1 MLFSSITFLYAFL
14 PVVFLLYFLVPTKLK
29 NFVLLVMSLLFYAWG
44 EPIYVFL
51 MLGASLSGYIHG
63 ILIGRAKSKAWSKAF
78 MISSVVVGL
87 GLLGFF
93 KYTGFFVS
101 NVNSIFG
108 AALEIPKIALPI
120 GISFYTFQ
128 ILSYTIDVYRGNAKI
143 QYNFISFAAYV
154 ALFPQ
159 LIAGPIVR
167 YTDVEAELNE
177 RKTTF
182 DGFGKGVTRFIIGLG
197 KKILLA
203 NTLGELCKIY
213 KGIGENDSVLFTWVY
228 VIAYALHI
236 YFDFSGYSD
245 MAIGLGKMF
254 GFKFPENFNYPYIS
268 KTVSEFWRRWHMT
281 LGSIFRDYV
290 YIPMGGNRV
299 GMFRWLINVFVVWFL
314 TGFWHGA
321 GWNFIAWG
329 VMFGILLAVEKLF
342 MAKILDKL
350 PRVFSHIWTLLWVG
364 LSWVL
369 FDAVDFSEAFTRIA
383 SMFGG
388 NGLPF
393 VTSDTLYYLRSYA
406 VVIVIGLIG
415 ATPIVKKAVL
425 WFKGTENSTRAKIM
439 NVIEP
444 VFVVAI
450 LLVSTA
456 YIIDGSYN
464 PFLYFRF

>member
-1 MLFSSITFLYAFL
+1 MLFSSTTFLYAFL
-14 PVVFLLYFLVPTKLK
+14 PAVFLLYFLVPTKLK
-29 NFVLLVMSLLFYAWG
+29 NFVLLAMSLLFYAWG

-51 MLGASLSGYIHG
+51 MIGASLSGYVHG

-78 MISSVVVGL
+78 MISSVVIGL

-93 KYTGFFVS
+93 KYTGFFVT
-101 NVNSIFG
+101 NINSIFG
-108 AALEIPKIALPI
+108 AGLDIPKIALPI

-182 DGFGKGVTRFIIGLG
+182 NDFGSGVTRFIIGLG

-203 NTLGELCKIY
+203 NTLGELCEIY
-213 KGIGENDSVLFTWVY
+213 KGIGANDSVLFTWVY
-228 VIAYALHI
+228 VVAYALHI

-245 MAIGLGKMF
+245 MAIGLGRMF

-268 KTVSEFWRRWHMT
+268 KSVSEFWRRWHMT

-290 YIPMGGNRV
+290 YVPMGGNRV
-299 GMFRWLINVFVVWFL
+299 GPFRWLINVFVVWFL

-329 VMFGILLAVEKLF
+329 VLFGILLAVEKLV
-342 MAKILDKL
+342 MAKVFEKL
-350 PRVFSHIWTLLWVG
+350 PRLFSHLWTLLWVG

-369 FDAVDFSEAFTRIA
+369 FDAVNFNEAFTRIA

-388 NGLPF
+388 NGLPL

-415 ATPIVKKAVL
+415 ATPLMKKAVL
-425 WFKGTENSTRAKIM
+425 WFKGSEDSTRAKIM

-444 VFVVAI
+444 VFVCAI
-450 LLVSTA
+450 LLISTA

>member
-1 MLFSSITFLYAFL
+1 MLFSSTTFLYAFL
-14 PVVFLLYFLVPTKLK
+14 PAVFLLYFLVPTKLK
-29 NFVLLVMSLLFYAWG
+29 NFVLLAMSLLFYAWG

-51 MLGASLSGYIHG
+51 MIGASLSGYVHG

-78 MISSVVVGL
+78 MISSVVIGL

-93 KYTGFFVS
+93 KYTGFFVT
-101 NVNSIFG
+101 NINSIFG
-108 AALEIPKIALPI
+108 AGLDIPKIALPI

-182 DGFGKGVTRFIIGLG
+182 NDFGSGVTRFIIGLG

-203 NTLGELCKIY
+203 NTLGELCEIY
-213 KGIGENDSVLFTWVY
+213 KGIGSNDSVLFTWVY
-228 VIAYALHI
+228 VVAYALHI

-245 MAIGLGKMF
+245 MAIGLGRMF

-268 KTVSEFWRRWHMT
+268 KSVSEFWRRWHMT

-290 YIPMGGNRV
+290 YVPMGGNRV
-299 GMFRWLINVFVVWFL
+299 GPFRWLINVFVVWFL

-329 VMFGILLAVEKLF
+329 VLFGILLAVEKLV
-342 MAKILDKL
+342 MAKVFEKL
-350 PRVFSHIWTLLWVG
+350 PRVFSHLWTLLWVG

-369 FDAVDFSEAFTRIA
+369 FDAVNFNEAFTRIA

-388 NGLPF
+388 NGLPL

-415 ATPIVKKAVL
+415 ATPLMKKAVL
-425 WFKGTENSTRAKIM
+425 WFKGSEDSTRAKIM

-444 VFVVAI
+444 VFVCAI
-450 LLVSTA
+450 LLISTA